1 MQRRCIAAYGVCRD
15 DAGRVLL
22 VRAPETGWGRW
33 LLPGGRVR
41 QGEHPAHTVVR
52 ETAEETGLTVRVTRV
67 RSVVAD
73 VVTLPEVTV
82 HIDRIVYDVEVHGG
96 ALRDGIS
103 GTTDRV
109 RWVPHREV
117 ERLPLVPFTAETLG
131 VPQAAVP
138 AAQPVGA
145 LADVGHDLDEPEP
158 VEPGVRRGQRFAAYG
173 LVTDPAGRVLL
184 TRIARG
190 YPGAGRW
197 HLPGGGTEFGEQPAA
212 ALLREL
218 AEETDQVGTVSELL
232 TVSHLH
238 NPRALGPE
246 GHPIDWHSV
255 RALYRVRVEAPT
267 VARVTEAAGGSTAA
281 AAWFTRAQA
290 ARLRLTGIAAS
301 ALSELRHK

>member
-1 MQRRCIAAYGVCRD
+1 MQRRCIAAYGLCRD

-22 VRAPETGWGRW
+22 VRGIGSGRW
-33 LLPGGRVR
+33 LPPGGRVR

-52 ETAEETGLTVRVTRV
+52 EAAERTGLTVRVTRL

-73 VVTLPEVTV
+73 VVALPEVTV
-82 HIDRIVYDVEVHGG
+82 HIDRISYDVEVP
-96 ALRDGIS
+96 DGTLGDDVR
-103 GTTDRV
+103 GTTDRA
-109 RWVPHREV
+109 RWVSQGDL
-117 ERLPLVPFTAETLG
+117 ERLPLVPFAAEALG
-131 VPQAAVP
+131 VPEAA
-138 AAQPVGA
+138 ALATQPVD
-145 LADVGHDLDEPEP
+145 ADVGDLDEPEP

-218 AEETDQVGTVSELL
+218 AEETAQVGTVSDLL

-246 GHPIDWHSV
+246 GQPIDWHTV
-255 RALYRVRVEAPT
+255 RALYRVRVETPT

-290 ARLRLTGIAAS
+290 ARLPLTGIAAS

>member
-1 MQRRCIAAYGVCRD
+1 MQRRRIAAYGLCRD
-15 DAGRVLL
+15 DVGRVLL
-22 VRAPETGWGRW
+22 VRGIGSGRW
-33 LLPGGRVR
+33 LPPGGRVR

-52 ETAEETGLTVRVTRV
+52 ETAEQTGLTVRVTRL

-73 VVTLPEVTV
+73 VVALPEVTV
-82 HIDRIVYDVEVHGG
+82 HIDRISYDVEVRGG
-96 ALRDGIS
+96 TLGDDAS
-103 GTTDRV
+103 GTADRV
-109 RWVPHREV
+109 RWVPQGDLA
-117 ERLPLVPFTAETLG
+117 RLPLVPFAAEALG
-131 VPQAAVP
+131 VPEAAAL
-138 AAQPVGA
+138 AAGPVDA
-145 LADVGHDLDEPEP
+145 LADVDHGLDEPEP

-197 HLPGGGTEFGEQPAA
+197 HLPGGGTEFGEQPTA

-246 GHPIDWHSV
+246 GHPIDWHTV

-290 ARLRLTGIAAS
+290 ARLPLTGIAAS